1 MDRFALSLRAA
12 LSLLLAAPAAEAT
25 AAMGQDAQA
34 TSPTVAA
41 SAPLPAV
48 DYARVARDLARQ
60 AAHRAA
66 AEADAEVRGRP
77 HLRADCAPC
86 VES

>member
-41 SAPLPAV
+41 SAPLPGLFAT
-48 DYARVARDLARQ
+48 
-60 AAHRAA
+60 
-66 AEADAEVRGRP
+66 E
-77 HLRADCAPC
+77 
-86 VES
+86 